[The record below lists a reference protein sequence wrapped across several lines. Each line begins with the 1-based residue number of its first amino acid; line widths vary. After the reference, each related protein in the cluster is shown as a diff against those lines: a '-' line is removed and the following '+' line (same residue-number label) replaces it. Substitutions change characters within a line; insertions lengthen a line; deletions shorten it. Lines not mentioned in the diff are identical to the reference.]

1 MSRAMA
7 ALGGA
12 SRQSLIAA
20 RKSLDELL
28 KGLSAADASA
38 LSAHLFAVVTTL
50 DSSTPLRRALTD
62 NSRDANSKAE
72 LAKELF
78 GKGASD
84 LAIKLLINLTALRWS
99 SPSNLGDVIE
109 QLAVEAEASVA
120 NQNNELDRLEE
131 EIFQFSR
138 IVASDLEL
146 RQILNSAKYSG
157 EGKRVLVAKLLASKV
172 SPSTSR
178 LLAALV
184 SGMRGRSIEKTIA
197 FYASAAAARK
207 MRVIAHVK
215 SAVELSQAQKDKLAS
230 SLSGKIGQPVRLN
243 VELDPKVLGG
253 LSIRFADELI
263 DATIVN
269 RLADAGR
276 ALAV

>member
-1 MSRAMA
+1 MSRAIA

-28 KGLSAADASA
+28 KGLSAADTSA
-38 LSAHLFAVVTTL
+38 LSAQLFAVVTTL

-138 IVASDLEL
+138 IVASDLEF
-146 RQILNSAKYSG
+146 RQILNSPKYSG
-157 EGKRVLVAKLLASKV
+157 EGKRVLVAKLLASKI

-178 LLAALV
+178 LLPSLV

>member
-1 MSRAMA
+1 MA

-38 LSAHLFAVVTTL
+38 LSAQLFAVVTTL

-78 GKGASD
+78 GKSTSD

-184 SGMRGRSIEKTIA
+184 SGMRGRSIERTIA

>member
-28 KGLSAADASA
+28 KGLSAAEASV
-38 LSAHLFAVVTTL
+38 LSAHLFAVVATL

-78 GKGASD
+78 AKSTSD
-84 LAIKLLINLTALRWS
+84 LSIKLLISLTALRWS

-146 RQILNSAKYSG
+146 RQILNSSKYSS

-178 LLAALV
+178 LLASLV

>member
-1 MSRAMA
+1 MSKAVA

-20 RKSLDELL
+20 RKSLDDSL
-28 KGLSAADASA
+28 KGSSAADASA
-38 LSAHLFAVVTTL
+38 LSADLFAVVATL

-62 NSRDANSKAE
+62 NSRDANSKGE

-78 GKGASD
+78 AKSTSD
-84 LAIKLLINLTALRWS
+84 LTIKLLISLTALRWS

-109 QLAVEAEASVA
+109 QLAIEAEASVA

-146 RQILNSAKYSG
+146 RQILNSSKYSS
-157 EGKRVLVAKLLASKV
+157 EGKRVLVAKILASKV

-178 LLAALV
+178 LLASLV
-184 SGMRGRSIEKTIA
+184 SGMRGRSIEKTFA

-215 SAVELSQAQKDKLAS
+215 SAVELSQGQRDKLAS
-230 SLSGKIGQPVRLN
+230 SLSDKVGQPVRLN

>member
-1 MSRAMA
+1 MSRAIA

-184 SGMRGRSIEKTIA
+184 SGMRGRSIERTIA

>member
-1 MSRAMA
+1 MSRAIA

-78 GKGASD
+78 GKSASD

-184 SGMRGRSIEKTIA
+184 SGMRGRSIERTIA

>member
-20 RKSLDELL
+20 RKSLHELL
-28 KGLSAADASA
+28 KGLSSAEASA
-38 LSAHLFAVVTTL
+38 LSAHLFTVVTTL

-78 GKGASD
+78 GKSTSD
-84 LAIKLLINLTALRWS
+84 LTIKLLISLTALRWS

-178 LLAALV
+178 LLASLV
-184 SGMRGRSIEKTIA
+184 SGMRGRSIERTIA

-215 SAVELSQAQKDKLAS
+215 SAVELSQGQKDKLAS

>member
-38 LSAHLFAVVTTL
+38 LSAQLFAVVTTL

-78 GKGASD
+78 GKSTSD

-178 LLAALV
+178 LLPSLV
-184 SGMRGRSIEKTIA
+184 SGMRGRSIERTIV

>member
-38 LSAHLFAVVTTL
+38 LSAQLFAVVATL

-78 GKGASD
+78 AKSTSD
-84 LAIKLLINLTALRWS
+84 LSIKLLISLTALRWS

-184 SGMRGRSIEKTIA
+184 SGMRGRSIERTIA

>member
-1 MSRAMA
+1 MSRAIA

-78 GKGASD
+78 GKSTSD

-146 RQILNSAKYSG
+146 RQILNSPKYSG

>member
-78 GKGASD
+78 GKSTSD

-146 RQILNSAKYSG
+146 RQILNSPKYSG
-157 EGKRVLVAKLLASKV
+157 EGKRVLVAKLLASKI

-184 SGMRGRSIEKTIA
+184 SGMRGRSIERTIA

>member
-1 MSRAMA
+1 MSRAIA

-28 KGLSAADASA
+28 KGLSPADASA
-38 LSAHLFAVVTTL
+38 LSAQLFAVVTTL
-50 DSSTPLRRALTD
+50 DSSTPLRHALTD

-78 GKGASD
+78 GKSASD

-146 RQILNSAKYSG
+146 RQILNSPKYSG
-157 EGKRVLVAKLLASKV
+157 EGKRVLVAKLLASKI

-178 LLAALV
+178 LLPSLV
-184 SGMRGRSIEKTIA
+184 SGMRGRSIERTIA

>member
-1 MSRAMA
+1 MSRALA

-28 KGLSAADASA
+28 KGLSAAEASA
-38 LSAHLFAVVTTL
+38 LSAHLFAVVATL

-78 GKGASD
+78 AKSTSN
-84 LAIKLLINLTALRWS
+84 LTIKLLISLTALRWS

-146 RQILNSAKYSG
+146 RQILNSSKYSS

-172 SPSTSR
+172 CPSTSR
-178 LLAALV
+178 LLASLV

>member
-1 MSRAMA
+1 MSRALA

-28 KGLSAADASA
+28 KGLSAAEASV
-38 LSAHLFAVVTTL
+38 LSAHLFAVVATL

-78 GKGASD
+78 VKSTSD
-84 LAIKLLINLTALRWS
+84 LSIKLLISLTALRWS

-146 RQILNSAKYSG
+146 RQILNSSKYSS

-178 LLAALV
+178 LLASLV

>member
-38 LSAHLFAVVTTL
+38 LSAHLFTVVTTL

-78 GKGASD
+78 GKSTSD
-84 LAIKLLINLTALRWS
+84 LTIKLLISLTALRWS

-184 SGMRGRSIEKTIA
+184 SGMRGRSIERTIA

-215 SAVELSQAQKDKLAS
+215 SAVELSQGQKDKLAS

>member
-28 KGLSAADASA
+28 KGLSAAEASA
-38 LSAHLFAVVTTL
+38 LSAHLFAVVATL

-78 GKGASD
+78 AKSTSD
-84 LAIKLLINLTALRWS
+84 LTIKLLISLTALRWS

-146 RQILNSAKYSG
+146 RQILNSPKYSG
-157 EGKRVLVAKLLASKV
+157 EGKRVLVAKLLASKI

-178 LLAALV
+178 LLPSLV

>member
-1 MSRAMA
+1 MTTAMA

-12 SRQSLIAA
+12 SRQSLLAA
-20 RKSLDELL
+20 RKLLDQLL
-28 KGLSAADASA
+28 KSLSPEDASA
-38 LSAHLFAVVTTL
+38 LSAQLFAVVATL

-62 NSRDANSKAE
+62 SSRDDKAKAN
-72 LAKELF
+72 LV
-78 GKGASD
+78 SD
-84 LAIKLLINLTALRWS
+84 LFSKTTSVAGVKLLSDLTALRWS

-109 QLAVEAEASVA
+109 QLAVESEASVA
-120 NQNNELDRLEE
+120 NLANELDRLEE

-146 RQILNSAKYSG
+146 RQVLNSSKYAG
-157 EGKRVLVAKLLASKV
+157 EDKRVLVAKLLASKV

-178 LLAALV
+178 LLGALV
-184 SGMRGRSIEKTIA
+184 SGMRGRNIEASIA
-197 FYASAAAARK
+197 FYAGATAARK
-207 MRVIAHVK
+207 MRVIAHIR
-215 SAVELSQAQKDKLAS
+215 SAVELSQAQKEQLIK

-243 VELDPKVLGG
+243 VEIDKRVLGG

>member
-78 GKGASD
+78 GKSTSD

-146 RQILNSAKYSG
+146 RQILNSPKYSG
-157 EGKRVLVAKLLASKV
+157 EGKRVLVAKLLASKI

-178 LLAALV
+178 LLPSLV
-184 SGMRGRSIEKTIA
+184 SGMRGRSIERTIA

>member
-28 KGLSAADASA
+28 KGLSAAEASA
-38 LSAHLFAVVTTL
+38 LSAHLFTVVTTL

-78 GKGASD
+78 AKSTSD
-84 LAIKLLINLTALRWS
+84 LTIKLLISLTALRWS

-184 SGMRGRSIEKTIA
+184 SGMRGRSIERTIA

-230 SLSGKIGQPVRLN
+230 SLSSKIGQPVRIN

>member
-38 LSAHLFAVVTTL
+38 LSAHLFAVVATL

-78 GKGASD
+78 GKSTSD

-184 SGMRGRSIEKTIA
+184 SGMRGRSIERTIA

>member
-1 MSRAMA
+1 MSRAIA

-28 KGLSAADASA
+28 KGLSPADASA
-38 LSAHLFAVVTTL
+38 LSAQLFAVVTTL

-178 LLAALV
+178 LLAELV

>member
-1 MSRAMA
+1 MSRALA

-28 KGLSAADASA
+28 KGLSAAEASA
-38 LSAHLFAVVTTL
+38 LSAHLFAVVATL

-78 GKGASD
+78 AKSTSD
-84 LAIKLLINLTALRWS
+84 LSIKLLISLTALRWS

-146 RQILNSAKYSG
+146 RQILNSSKYSA

-197 FYASAAAARK
+197 FYASATAARK

-215 SAVELSQAQKDKLAS
+215 SAVELSQAQRDKLAS

-243 VELDPKVLGG
+243 VELDPRVLGG

>member
-1 MSRAMA
+1 MA

-20 RKSLDELL
+20 RKSLDESL
-28 KGLSAADASA
+28 KGLSAADAST
-38 LSAHLFAVVTTL
+38 LSADLFAVVATL

-78 GKGASD
+78 GKSRSN
-84 LAIKLLINLTALRWS
+84 LTIKLLTSLTALRWS

-109 QLAVEAEASVA
+109 QLAVETEASVA

-146 RQILNSAKYSG
+146 RQILNSSKYSA

-197 FYASAAAARK
+197 FYASATAARK

>member
-38 LSAHLFAVVTTL
+38 LSAQLFAVVTTL

-78 GKGASD
+78 GKSTSD
-84 LAIKLLINLTALRWS
+84 LAIKLLINLPALRWS

-184 SGMRGRSIEKTIA
+184 SGMRGRSIERTIA

>member
-1 MSRAMA
+1 MSRDLA

-12 SRQSLIAA
+12 SRQALIAA
-20 RKSLDELL
+20 RKLLDELL

-38 LSAHLFAVVTTL
+38 LSAQLFAVVTTL

-78 GKGASD
+78 AKSTSD
-84 LAIKLLINLTALRWS
+84 LTIKLLISLTALRWS

-131 EIFQFSR
+131 EIFHFSR
-138 IVASDLEL
+138 IVASELEL
-146 RQILNSAKYSG
+146 RQILNSPKYSS

-172 SPSTSR
+172 CPSTSR
-178 LLAALV
+178 LLASLV

-197 FYASAAAARK
+197 FYASATAARK

-243 VELDPKVLGG
+243 IELDPKVLGG

>member
-28 KGLSAADASA
+28 KGLSAADTSA
-38 LSAHLFAVVTTL
+38 LSAHLFAVVATL

-78 GKGASD
+78 AKSTSD
-84 LAIKLLINLTALRWS
+84 LSIKLLISLTALRWS

-146 RQILNSAKYSG
+146 RQILNSSKYSS

-172 SPSTSR
+172 CPSTSR
-178 LLAALV
+178 LLASLV

-215 SAVELSQAQKDKLAS
+215 SAVELSQAQKDKLES

>member
-78 GKGASD
+78 GKSTSD

-157 EGKRVLVAKLLASKV
+157 EGKRVLVAKLLASEV

-184 SGMRGRSIEKTIA
+184 SGMRGRSIERTIA

>member
-78 GKGASD
+78 GKSTSD

-184 SGMRGRSIEKTIA
+184 SGMRGRSIERTIA

-269 RLADAGR
+269 PLADAGR

>member
-1 MSRAMA
+1 MSRAIA

-28 KGLSAADASA
+28 KGLSAADTSA
-38 LSAHLFAVVTTL
+38 LSAQLFAVVTTL

-78 GKGASD
+78 GKSTSD

-184 SGMRGRSIEKTIA
+184 SGMRGRSIERTIA

>member
-38 LSAHLFAVVTTL
+38 LSAHLFTVVTTL

-78 GKGASD
+78 GKSTSD

-178 LLAALV
+178 LLASLV
-184 SGMRGRSIEKTIA
+184 SGMRGRSIERTIA

-215 SAVELSQAQKDKLAS
+215 SAVELSQGQKDKLVS

>member
-1 MSRAMA
+1 MSRAIA

-20 RKSLDELL
+20 RKSLDELS

-78 GKGASD
+78 GKSTSD

-184 SGMRGRSIEKTIA
+184 SGMRGRSIERTIA

>member
-20 RKSLDELL
+20 RKSLDESL

-38 LSAHLFAVVTTL
+38 LSADLFAVVATL

-78 GKGASD
+78 GKSTSD

-131 EIFQFSR
+131 EIFQLSR

-184 SGMRGRSIEKTIA
+184 SGMRGRSIERTIA

>member
-1 MSRAMA
+1 MSRAMT

-38 LSAHLFAVVTTL
+38 LSAHLFAVVATL

-78 GKGASD
+78 AKSTSD
-84 LAIKLLINLTALRWS
+84 LSIKLLISLTALRWS

-109 QLAVEAEASVA
+109 QLAVEAESSVA

-146 RQILNSAKYSG
+146 RQILNSSKYSS

-172 SPSTSR
+172 CPSTSR
-178 LLAALV
+178 LLASLV

>member
-1 MSRAMA
+1 MSRALA

-28 KGLSAADASA
+28 KGLSAAEASA
-38 LSAHLFAVVTTL
+38 LSAHLFTVVTTL

-62 NSRDANSKAE
+62 NSRDAKSKAE
-72 LAKELF
+72 LAKDLF
-78 GKGASD
+78 GKSTSD

-178 LLAALV
+178 LLASLV
-184 SGMRGRSIEKTIA
+184 SGMRGRSIERTIA

-215 SAVELSQAQKDKLAS
+215 SAVELSQGQKDKLAS

-243 VELDPKVLGG
+243 IELDPKVLGG

>member
-1 MSRAMA
+1 MSRAIA

-28 KGLSAADASA
+28 KGLSPADASA
-38 LSAHLFAVVTTL
+38 LSAQLFAVVTTL

-78 GKGASD
+78 GKSTSD

-146 RQILNSAKYSG
+146 RQILNSPKYSG

-184 SGMRGRSIEKTIA
+184 SGMRGRSIERTIA

>member
-1 MSRAMA
+1 MSRALA

-28 KGLSAADASA
+28 KGLSAAEASA
-38 LSAHLFAVVTTL
+38 LSAHLFAVVATL

-78 GKGASD
+78 AKSTSD
-84 LAIKLLINLTALRWS
+84 LTIKLLISLTALRWS

-120 NQNNELDRLEE
+120 NQSNELDRLEE

-146 RQILNSAKYSG
+146 RQILNSSKYSG

-172 SPSTSR
+172 CPSTLR
-178 LLAALV
+178 LLASLV

>member
-28 KGLSAADASA
+28 KGLSAAEASA
-38 LSAHLFAVVTTL
+38 LSAHLFAVVATL

-146 RQILNSAKYSG
+146 RQILNSPKYSG
-157 EGKRVLVAKLLASKV
+157 EGKRVLVAKLLASKI

-178 LLAALV
+178 LLPSLV

>member
-1 MSRAMA
+1 MSRAIA

-28 KGLSAADASA
+28 KGLSPADASA
-38 LSAHLFAVVTTL
+38 LSAQLFAVVTTL

-78 GKGASD
+78 GKSTSD

-146 RQILNSAKYSG
+146 RQILNSPKYSG
-157 EGKRVLVAKLLASKV
+157 EGKRVLVAKLLASKI

-178 LLAALV
+178 LLPSLV
-184 SGMRGRSIEKTIA
+184 SGMRGRSIERTIA

>member
-38 LSAHLFAVVTTL
+38 LSAQLFAVVTTL

-78 GKGASD
+78 GKSTSD

-184 SGMRGRSIEKTIA
+184 SGMRGRSIERTIA

>member
-1 MSRAMA
+1 MSRALA

-28 KGLSAADASA
+28 KGLSAAEASA
-38 LSAHLFAVVTTL
+38 LSAHLFAVVATL

-78 GKGASD
+78 AKSTSD
-84 LAIKLLINLTALRWS
+84 LSIKLLISLTALRWS

-146 RQILNSAKYSG
+146 RQILNSSKYLS
-157 EGKRVLVAKLLASKV
+157 EGKRVLIAKLLASKV

-178 LLAALV
+178 LLASLV